1 MHRKYLSGN
10 AKRKLKHEKEKR
22 HEQLM
27 NKIPKLT
34 SERFQRKENTENQ
47 SVASTSE
54 TNVETAATAG
64 ESEEQYNTDDSDW
77 DSCDSSL
84 IDLKSLSI
92 DAQSNDPGL
101 WNLQTNRSTL
111 QAYWIQHG
119 TQYFIVFKFCF
130 T

>member
-10 AKRKLKHEKEKR
+10 AKRKLKLEKEKR

-34 SERFQRKENTENQ
+34 SERFRKNENTENQ

-54 TNVETAATAG
+54 TNVETAAIAE
-64 ESEEQYNTDDSDW
+64 ESEGQSNADDSDW
-77 DSCDSSL
+77 ESCDSSL
-84 IDLKSLSI
+84 VDLKSLSN

-101 WNLQTNRSTL
+101 WKLQTNRSTL
-111 QAYWIQHG
+111 QAY
-119 TQYFIVFKFCF
+119 
-130 T
+130 